1 MRAAA
6 QAEPDFPV
14 LTSRITDQA
23 GLLSADDY
31 TAIQAEL
38 AALEQKSTDQVAVVT
53 LKSLEGYPIEDY
65 GYQLG
70 RKWGIGQK
78 GKNNGILLIV
88 APNERKVRIE
98 VGRGLEPVMTD
109 AMSSLIIQNAILPE
123 FRRGNF
129 SAGIRAGVRDIKD
142 VLLGDAE
149 EVEGARKRQRRAT
162 PSTSGRSCSSSSG
175 SASSC
180 SCCSPSCSRS
190 AMRRK
195 RSADAA
201 GRSGGPVVVPAAR
214 GAGAAAGRA
223 AAAAVAADGPAAAAT
238 SAAADRR
245 GAGEDGERENRM
257 RLFSAEDERRISE
270 AITDAERQ
278 TSGEIVVVVAAQS
291 DGYHYVPPLVGAH
304 RRAARA
310 LGADLFHPD
319 RRCVRST

>member
-1 MRAAA
+1 MSAARCASPLSWAPRAAA
-6 QAEPDFPV
+6 ALLITLAWLATIGAAQSEPTFPV

-53 LKSLEGYPIEDY
+53 LKSLDGYPIEDY

-78 GKNNGILLIV
+78 DKNNGILLIV

-149 EVEGARKRQRRAT
+149 EVKERA
-162 PSTSGRSCSSSSG
+162 
-175 SASSC
+175 
-180 SCCSPSCSRS
+180 
-190 AMRRK
+190 
-195 RSADAA
+195 
-201 GRSGGPVVVPAAR
+201 
-214 GAGAAAGRA
+214 
-223 AAAAVAADGPAAAAT
+223 
-238 SAAADRR
+238 
-245 GAGEDGERENRM
+245 
-257 RLFSAEDERRISE
+257 
-270 AITDAERQ
+270 RQ
-278 TSGEIVVVVAAQS
+278 TRGDALDFWSIVLIV
-291 DGYHYVPPLVGAH
+291 
-304 RRAARA
+304 
-310 LGADLFHPD
+310 
-319 RRCVRST
+319 